1 LKRVTIK
8 DLARALDL
16 NVSTISR
23 ALSDHPN
30 VSKATKAK
38 VKQLAKELKYKPNM
52 LAKNFRNSKTKLIAL
67 IVPDLNTFFI
77 PSLIRATSAAL
88 TEKGYNLL
96 LLNSN
101 ESLENEIANIQ
112 KCEAYSV
119 DGILISVTSDTIN
132 LDHVIDA
139 VDTDL
144 PIVQYDRVINHK
156 SVPSVTINDLLA
168 AQNGAQLLIDQ
179 GLKNVYGVFGPE
191 SLKISRDR
199 CAGFL
204 KALTKANLKTNG
216 RSFFANKKED
226 ARLWLKETVLAQSE
240 FPIGVFCN
248 SDEMLV
254 EVYKELSRERLNIP
268 EQVSLSCI
276 SDGVTPK
283 MLRIDI
289 PYIEHS
295 GYDVGWEASQLLLD
309 ILQGD
314 PTIVHSDR
322 QVETKSRTN

>member
-1 LKRVTIK
+1 
-8 DLARALDL
+8 
-16 NVSTISR
+16 
-23 ALSDHPN
+23 
-30 VSKATKAK
+30 
-38 VKQLAKELKYKPNM
+38 
-52 LAKNFRNSKTKLIAL
+52 
-67 IVPDLNTFFI
+67 
-77 PSLIRATSAAL
+77 
-88 TEKGYNLL
+88 
-96 LLNSN
+96 
-101 ESLENEIANIQ
+101 
-112 KCEAYSV
+112 
-119 DGILISVTSDTIN
+119 
-132 LDHVIDA
+132 
-139 VDTDL
+139 
-144 PIVQYDRVINHK
+144 
-156 SVPSVTINDLLA
+156 
-168 AQNGAQLLIDQ
+168 
-179 GLKNVYGVFGPE
+179 
-191 SLKISRDR
+191 
-199 CAGFL
+199 
-204 KALTKANLKTNG
+204 LTKANLKTNG

-226 ARLWLKETVLAQSE
+226 ARQWLKETVLAQSE